1 MGVGEYI
8 HAKEGD
14 QHQHQLFQRSNTEQ
28 VFKFQQQQQLKKQ
41 QDRQVNER
49 PGSGIQYSRFT
60 RPFSWQHET
69 YTQQLQQQQQQQQE
83 EEEAANYK
91 SVFDTDVEGVDD
103 STITVTSVAAGN
115 DHGFELFGNRHVTS
129 INWNDSVPSESD
141 QSLRPAEDEEKDQQV
156 ELDEEFGKHSPI
168 SVIGDDDEADT
179 KKKVTDTLDWVR
191 YQVSQQSTTA
201 GDVPSKRKSLGRGD
215 QSRIPMASSRMALN
229 RSDSDPVPRFS
240 SSAMKE
246 DEESQRAQMAA
257 AHRRNLSRSLA
268 TTPNNRFNFKT
279 ERPYERLI
287 QQQPQQQQSPT
298 RGASGPRPQPPE
310 RQSSSKSTGLFKRDQ
325 AKQRERGS
333 SSFNYYDSFL
343 DNNTKIRSTLDA
355 TDDEGFE
362 DDTLSSINTPPPRNK
377 TQQKLPVAVT
387 TTPAAALSLSDL
399 DDHDFGHDQK
409 FESDYPDEIL
419 QQMQYSQ
426 LEKESFDHT
435 PTPPATTTPK
445 KQTSSPPKKPPSD
458 ARTASEKL
466 SFVLHSLPIEEDR
479 HRYLSSMTMSEW
491 EEFGDELIGRLGD
504 MMSKIKDAR
513 HARRKTTA
521 VFEAEIKRRHDDAQ
535 KRDRELD
542 RKLAD
547 MKQGGMGVLKGLKP
561 S

>member
-8 HAKEGD
+8 HAREGD
-14 QHQHQLFQRSNTEQ
+14 HHQPFQRSNTEQ
-28 VFKFQQQQQLKKQ
+28 LFKLQQQQQQQQQ
-41 QDRQVNER
+41 QDRQAKER
-49 PGSGIQYSRFT
+49 SGSGIQYSRFT

-69 YTQQLQQQQQQQQE
+69 YTQQLQQQQQQEE

-115 DHGFELFGNRHVTS
+115 DHGFEIFGNRHVNS

-141 QSLRPAEDEEKDQQV
+141 QPVEDQV
-156 ELDEEFGKHSPI
+156 EIDEEFGKHSPV
-168 SVIGDDDEADT
+168 SLIGGDEANA
-179 KKKVTDTLDWVR
+179 KKKVTDTLDWVQ
-191 YQVSQQSTTA
+191 YQVSQQSTTGNDTPA
-201 GDVPSKRKSLGRGD
+201 SKRKSLIGQRTD

-240 SSAMKE
+240 SAT
-246 DEESQRAQMAA
+246 DEETKMAQMAA
-257 AHRRNLSRSLA
+257 THRRNNLSRSLA

-287 QQQPQQQQSPT
+287 QQTQQEQEQSPT
-298 RGASGPRPQPPE
+298 RRASGPRPQPPE
-310 RQSSSKSTGLFKRDQ
+310 RQSSSKPTGLFKRDQ
-325 AKQRERGS
+325 AKNRERGE

-343 DNNTKIRSTLDA
+343 DNNRIRSTLDA

-362 DDTLSSINTPPPRNK
+362 DDTLSSINIPSPPPIKK
-377 TQQKLPVAVT
+377 THQKLPAT
-387 TTPAAALSLSDL
+387 TTPAVALSLSDF
-399 DDHDFGHDQK
+399 DHDHDHDQK

-435 PTPPATTTPK
+435 PTPPAITTPK
-445 KQTSSPPKKPPSD
+445 EPTTSQKTPSD
-458 ARTASEKL
+458 DAKTASEKL
-466 SFVLHSLPIEEDR
+466 SFVLNSLPIEEDR
-479 HRYLSSMTMSEW
+479 HRYLSSMTLPEW

-521 VFEAEIKRRHDDAQ
+521 VFEAEIKRRHEDVQ

-542 RKLAD
+542 RKLGD

-561 S
+561 K

>member
-14 QHQHQLFQRSNTEQ
+14 HRQHFQQSNTDQLF
-28 VFKFQQQQQLKKQ
+28 K
-41 QDRQVNER
+41 
-49 PGSGIQYSRFT
+49 
-60 RPFSWQHET
+60 
-69 YTQQLQQQQQQQQE
+69 LQQQQQQQVRQSKGIFGGGSQYSRFSRPLSWQHEAYTQQLQLQQQQE
-83 EEEAANYK
+83 EEEEAAANYK
-91 SVFDTDVEGVDD
+91 SVFDTDAEGVDD

-141 QSLRPAEDEEKDQQV
+141 QSLRPAEDQV
-156 ELDEEFGKHSPI
+156 ELDLEFGKHSPI
-168 SVIGDDDEADT
+168 SVIGDGEANAR
-179 KKKVTDTLDWVR
+179 KKVTDTLDWVR
-191 YQVSQQSTTA
+191 YQASPQQSTT
-201 GDVPSKRKSLGRGD
+201 DDEDNNVPPKRKSLVGRSD
-215 QSRIPMASSRMALN
+215 HSRIPMASSRMALY

-240 SSAMKE
+240 GAMNKE
-246 DEESQRAQMAA
+246 EESKRGPMATA
-257 AHRRNLSRSLA
+257 APSSHRHNFSRSLA

-287 QQQPQQQQSPT
+287 QTQQQSPT
-298 RGASGPRPQPPE
+298 RRASGPRPQPE

-325 AKQRERGS
+325 AKRGRGS
-333 SSFNYYDSFL
+333 PSFNYYDSFL
-343 DNNTKIRSTLDA
+343 DNNIRSTLNA
-355 TDDEGFE
+355 SDDERLE
-362 DDTLSSINTPPPRNK
+362 DDTLSIDMKSPLPK
-377 TQQKLPVAVT
+377 DTQQQQKVPRT
-387 TTPAAALSLSDL
+387 ITTPAAALSYSD
-399 DDHDFGHDQK
+399 FDQDRK

-435 PTPPATTTPK
+435 PTPPAIAT
-445 KQTSSPPKKPPSD
+445 PKKPPAPPADD
-458 ARTASEKL
+458 AKTASEKL

-521 VFEAEIKRRHDDAQ
+521 LFEAEIKRRNDVVQ
-535 KRDRELD
+535 KNDRELD

-547 MKQGGMGVLKGLKP
+547 MKQGGIGVLKGLKP
-561 S
+561 K